1 MSSSNSAL
9 TVMDS
14 NHNNDDDSK
23 SNENDDYLTRKEK
36 FYAIHQDIAKLI
48 DEEQI
53 AAATDGTSILNAITE
68 CKARA
73 LRLLKDPHGKEYF
86 SSNIESSDVFLRSHT
101 NSKANLVILYADLV
115 GSTHMSTVLDLR
127 DLTAILQI
135 FIREMTIIAVKN
147 HGYILKY
154 VGDAVIVY
162 FPIIDNNF
170 SLASNNA
177 ISCALNMV
185 LAVAQGINPILEE
198 SGFPRLQIKIGIDSG
213 ENAIVEY
220 AFSMKNSHVD
230 IIGYPM
236 NIAAKITSLAPPNHL
251 AIGIIT
257 YRRLDSK
264 VEHRLRKLGLENIEY
279 IDYQTGDAYS
289 ILSLPFDKYI

>member
-1 MSSSNSAL
+1 M
-9 TVMDS
+9 
-14 NHNNDDDSK
+14 NNDDDSI
-23 SNENDDYLTRKEK
+23 SSDYITTKEK
-36 FYAIHQDIAKLI
+36 FFSIHEDIAKLI
-48 DEEQI
+48 SEEQV
-53 AAATDGTSILNAITE
+53 AAATNGTSMLNAVTE
-68 CKARA
+68 SKARV
-73 LRLLKDPHGKEYF
+73 LRLLKEPNKRKYF
-86 SSNIESSDVFLRSHT
+86 SSNIESSDVFLHSHT
-101 NSKANLVILYADLV
+101 HSKANLVILYADLE

-135 FIREMTIIAVKN
+135 FVQEMSVTAIKN

-177 ISCALNMV
+177 ISCAMNMV
-185 LAVAQGINPILEE
+185 LIVEQGINPVLEE
-198 SGFPRLQIKIGIDSG
+198 FGFPKLQIKIGIDSG

-220 AFSMKNSHVD
+220 AFSIKSSHVD

-236 NIAAKITSLAPPNHL
+236 NIAAKITSLAKPNH
-251 AIGIIT
+251 ISVGINT
-257 YRRLDSK
+257 YRRLDSR
-264 VEHRLRKLGLENIEY
+264 VEQRLRKLGMENVEY

-289 ILSLPFDKYI
+289 ILSLPLDKYI

>member
-1 MSSSNSAL
+1 M
-9 TVMDS
+9 
-14 NHNNDDDSK
+14 NNDDDSI
-23 SNENDDYLTRKEK
+23 SRDYITTKEK
-36 FYAIHQDIAKLI
+36 FFSIHEDIAKLI
-48 DEEQI
+48 SEEQV
-53 AAATDGTSILNAITE
+53 AAATNGTSMLNAVTE
-68 CKARA
+68 SRARV
-73 LRLLKDPHGKEYF
+73 LRLLKEPNKRKYF
-86 SSNIESSDVFLRSHT
+86 SSNIESSDVFLHSHT
-101 NSKANLVILYADLV
+101 HSKANLVILYADLE

-135 FIREMTIIAVKN
+135 FVQEMSVTAIKN

-177 ISCALNMV
+177 ISCAMNMV
-185 LAVAQGINPILEE
+185 LIVEQGINPVLEE
-198 SGFPRLQIKIGIDSG
+198 FGFPKLQIKIGIDSG

-220 AFSMKNSHVD
+220 AFSIKSSHVD

-236 NIAAKITSLAPPNHL
+236 NIAAKITSLAKPNHIS
-251 AIGIIT
+251 IGINT
-257 YRRLDSK
+257 YRRLDSR
-264 VEHRLRKLGLENIEY
+264 VEQRLRKLGMENVEY

-289 ILSLPFDKYI
+289 ILSLPLDKYI

>member
-1 MSSSNSAL
+1 MDNNRDNNNSN
-9 TVMDS
+9 
-14 NHNNDDDSK
+14 
-23 SNENDDYLTRKEK
+23 DYPTRREK
-36 FYAIHQDIAKLI
+36 FYSIHQDIAKLVS
-48 DEEQI
+48 EEHI
-53 AAATDGTSILNAITE
+53 AAATNGTSTLNAITE

-73 LRLLKDPHGKEYF
+73 LKLLKDPNRKKYF
-86 SSNIESSDVFLRSHT
+86 PSNIESSEVFLRSHAD
-101 NSKANLVILYADLV
+101 SKANLVILYADLV
-115 GSTHMSTVLDLR
+115 GSTHMSTVLELR
-127 DLTAILQI
+127 DLTTILQI
-135 FIREMTIIAVKN
+135 FIQEMTIMALKN

-177 ISCALNMV
+177 ISCALNMLLIV
-185 LAVAQGINPILEE
+185 EQGINPILEE
-198 SGFPRLQIKIGIDSG
+198 FGFSKLQIKIGIDSG

-220 AFSMKNSHVD
+220 AFSIKNSHVD

-236 NIAAKITSLAPPNHL
+236 NIAAKITSLAKPNHIS
-251 AIGIIT
+251 IGIIT

-264 VEHRLRKLGLENIEY
+264 VEHRLRKLGLESIEY

-289 ILSLPFDKYI
+289 ILSLPLDKYI

>member
-1 MSSSNSAL
+1 VSSFGSAL
-9 TVMDS
+9 DVMD
-14 NHNNDDDSK
+14 NDDDSN
-23 SNENDDYLTRKEK
+23 SHYYRTTKEK
-36 FYAIHQDIAKLI
+36 FYAIHEDIAKLI
-48 DEEQI
+48 SDEQV
-53 AAATDGTSILNAITE
+53 AASTNGTSIVNAITE
-68 CKARA
+68 SKARV
-73 LRLLKDPHGKEYF
+73 LKLLKEPNGRRYF
-86 SSNIESSDVFLRSHT
+86 SSNIESSEAFLRSHT
-101 NSKANLVILYADLV
+101 ESKANLVILYADLV

-127 DLTAILQI
+127 DLAAILQI
-135 FIREMTIIAVKN
+135 FMQEMTIMAVKN

-177 ISCALNMV
+177 ISCALNMLLIV
-185 LAVAQGINPILEE
+185 DQGINPVLEE
-198 SGFPRLQIKIGIDSG
+198 FGFPKLQIKIGIDSG

-220 AFSMKNSHVD
+220 AFSIKSSHVD

-236 NIAAKITSLAPPNHL
+236 NIASKITSLAKPNHVL
-251 AIGIIT
+251 IGIIT
-257 YRRLDSK
+257 YRRLDSN

-289 ILSLPFDKYI
+289 ILSLPLDKYI

>member
-1 MSSSNSAL
+1 M
-9 TVMDS
+9 
-14 NHNNDDDSK
+14 NNDDDGISR
-23 SNENDDYLTRKEK
+23 DYITTKEK
-36 FYAIHQDIAKLI
+36 FFSIHEDIAKLI
-48 DEEQI
+48 SEEQV
-53 AAATDGTSILNAITE
+53 AATTNGTSMLNAVTE
-68 CKARA
+68 SKARV
-73 LRLLKDPHGKEYF
+73 LRLLKEPNKRKYF
-86 SSNIESSDVFLRSHT
+86 SSNIESSDVFLHSHT
-101 NSKANLVILYADLV
+101 HSKANLVILYADLE

-135 FIREMTIIAVKN
+135 FVQEMSVTAIKN

-177 ISCALNMV
+177 ISCAMNMV
-185 LAVAQGINPILEE
+185 LIVEQGINPVLEE
-198 SGFPRLQIKIGIDSG
+198 FGFPKLQIKIGIDSG

-220 AFSMKNSHVD
+220 AFSIKSSHVD

-236 NIAAKITSLAPPNHL
+236 NIAAKITSLAKPNHIS
-251 AIGIIT
+251 IGINT
-257 YRRLDSK
+257 YRRLDSR
-264 VEHRLRKLGLENIEY
+264 VEQRLRKLGMENVEY

-289 ILSLPFDKYI
+289 ILSLPLDKYI

>member
-1 MSSSNSAL
+1 MEN
-9 TVMDS
+9 
-14 NHNNDDDSK
+14 NHDDDESK
-23 SNENDDYLTRKEK
+23 SNEYLTDKQK
-36 FYAIHQDIAKLI
+36 FHAINQDIAQLI
-48 DEEQI
+48 DEEQL
-53 AAATDGTSILNAITE
+53 AAATDGTTILSAITE

-73 LRLLKDPHGKEYF
+73 LRLLKDPSRKEYV
-86 SSNIESSDVFLRSHT
+86 SSNIESSDAFLRSHT
-101 NSKANLVILYADLV
+101 HSKANLVILYADLV
-115 GSTHMSTVLDLR
+115 GSTHMSTVLELR
-127 DLTAILQI
+127 DLATILQI
-135 FIREMTIIAVKN
+135 FIQEMSIIAIKN

-162 FPIIDNNF
+162 FPIVDNNF

-185 LAVAQGINPILEE
+185 LVVQQGINPILEE

-213 ENAIVEY
+213 ENAIIEY
-220 AFSMKNSHVD
+220 AFSIKNSHVD

-264 VEHRLRKLGLENIEY
+264 VERHLRKMGLENIEY

-289 ILSLPFDKYI
+289 ILSLPLDKYI

>member
-1 MSSSNSAL
+1 MSSFGSAL
-9 TVMDS
+9 DVMD
-14 NHNNDDDSK
+14 NDDDSN
-23 SNENDDYLTRKEK
+23 SHYYRTTKEK
-36 FYAIHQDIAKLI
+36 FYAIHEDIAKLI
-48 DEEQI
+48 SDEQV
-53 AAATDGTSILNAITE
+53 AASTNGTSIVNAITE
-68 CKARA
+68 SKARV
-73 LRLLKDPHGKEYF
+73 LKLLKEPNGRRYF
-86 SSNIESSDVFLRSHT
+86 SSNIESSEAFLRSHT
-101 NSKANLVILYADLV
+101 ESKANLVILYADLV

-127 DLTAILQI
+127 DLAALLQL
-135 FIREMTIIAVKN
+135 FMQEMTITAVKN

-177 ISCALNMV
+177 ISCALNMLLIV
-185 LAVAQGINPILEE
+185 DQGINPVLEE
-198 SGFPRLQIKIGIDSG
+198 FGFPKLQIKIGIDSG

-220 AFSMKNSHVD
+220 AFSIKSSHVD

-236 NIAAKITSLAPPNHL
+236 NIASKITSLAKPNHVL
-251 AIGIIT
+251 IGIIT
-257 YRRLDSK
+257 YRRLDSN

-289 ILSLPFDKYI
+289 ILSLPLDKYI

>member
-1 MSSSNSAL
+1 LSGSNSAL
-9 TVMDS
+9 AVMDED
-14 NHNNDDDSK
+14 NRDYDDDSK
-23 SNENDDYLTRKEK
+23 SDDYPTRKEK
-36 FYAIHQDIAKLI
+36 FYAINQDIAKLI

-53 AAATDGTSILNAITE
+53 AAATDGTSILSAITE

-73 LRLLKDPHGKEYF
+73 LRLLKDPNKKEYF
-86 SSNIESSDVFLRSHT
+86 SSNIESSDAFLRSHLD
-101 NSKANLVILYADLV
+101 SKANLVILYADLV
-115 GSTHMSTVLDLR
+115 GSTHMSTVLGLR
-127 DLTAILQI
+127 DLTTILQI
-135 FIREMTIIAVKN
+135 FIQEMSIIAVKN

-185 LAVAQGINPILEE
+185 LVVEQGINPTLEE
-198 SGFPRLQIKIGIDSG
+198 FGLPKLQIKIGIDSG

-220 AFSMKNSHVD
+220 AYNIKSSHVD

-236 NIAAKITSLAPPNHL
+236 NIAAKITSLARPNHL

-257 YRRLDSK
+257 YRRLDSN
-264 VEHRLRKLGLENIEY
+264 VERRLRKMGLENMEY

-289 ILSLPFDKYI
+289 ILSLPLDKYI

>member
-1 MSSSNSAL
+1 VSSFDSAL
-9 TVMDS
+9 GVMD
-14 NHNNDDDSK
+14 NDDDS
-23 SNENDDYLTRKEK
+23 NNHYYRTTKEK
-36 FYAIHQDIAKLI
+36 FYAIREDIAKLI
-48 DEEQI
+48 SDEQV
-53 AAATDGTSILNAITE
+53 AASTNGTSIVNAITE
-68 CKARA
+68 SKARV
-73 LRLLKDPHGKEYF
+73 LKLLKEPNGRRYF
-86 SSNIESSDVFLRSHT
+86 SSNIESSEAFLRSHT
-101 NSKANLVILYADLV
+101 ESKANLVILYADLV

-127 DLTAILQI
+127 DLAAILQI
-135 FIREMTIIAVKN
+135 FMQEMTITAVKN

-177 ISCALNMV
+177 ISCALNMLLIV
-185 LAVAQGINPILEE
+185 DQGINPVLEE
-198 SGFPRLQIKIGIDSG
+198 FGFPKLQIKIGIDSG

-220 AFSMKNSHVD
+220 AFSIKSSHVD

-236 NIAAKITSLAPPNHL
+236 NIASKITSLAKPNHVL
-251 AIGIIT
+251 IGIIT
-257 YRRLDSK
+257 YRRLDSN

-289 ILSLPFDKYI
+289 ILSLPLDKYI

>member
-1 MSSSNSAL
+1 MSSFDSAL
-9 TVMDS
+9 DVMD
-14 NHNNDDDSK
+14 NDDDSN
-23 SNENDDYLTRKEK
+23 SHHYRTTKEK
-36 FYAIHQDIAKLI
+36 FYAIHEDIAKLI
-48 DEEQI
+48 SDEQV
-53 AAATDGTSILNAITE
+53 AATTNGTSIVNAITE
-68 CKARA
+68 SKARV
-73 LRLLKDPHGKEYF
+73 LKLLKEPNGRRYF
-86 SSNIESSDVFLRSHT
+86 SSNIESSEVFLRSHRE
-101 NSKANLVILYADLV
+101 SKANLVILYADLV

-127 DLTAILQI
+127 DLAAILQI
-135 FIREMTIIAVKN
+135 FMQEMTIMAVKN

-177 ISCALNMV
+177 ISCALNMLLIV
-185 LAVAQGINPILEE
+185 DQGINPILEE
-198 SGFPRLQIKIGIDSG
+198 FGFPKLQIKIGIDSG

-220 AFSMKNSHVD
+220 AFSIKSSHVD

-236 NIAAKITSLAPPNHL
+236 NIASKITSLAKPNHVL
-251 AIGIIT
+251 IGIIT
-257 YRRLDSK
+257 YRRLDSN

-289 ILSLPFDKYI
+289 ILSLPLDKYI

>member
-1 MSSSNSAL
+1 VSSFGSAL
-9 TVMDS
+9 DVMD
-14 NHNNDDDSK
+14 NDDDSN
-23 SNENDDYLTRKEK
+23 SHYYRTTKEK
-36 FYAIHQDIAKLI
+36 FYAIHEDIAKLI
-48 DEEQI
+48 SDEQV
-53 AAATDGTSILNAITE
+53 AASTNGTSIVNAITE
-68 CKARA
+68 SKARV
-73 LRLLKDPHGKEYF
+73 LKLLKEPNGRRYF
-86 SSNIESSDVFLRSHT
+86 SSNIESSEAFLRSHT
-101 NSKANLVILYADLV
+101 ESKANLVILYADLV

-127 DLTAILQI
+127 DLAAILQI
-135 FIREMTIIAVKN
+135 FMQEMTITAVKN

-177 ISCALNMV
+177 ISCALNMLLIV
-185 LAVAQGINPILEE
+185 DQGINPVLEE
-198 SGFPRLQIKIGIDSG
+198 FGFPKLQIKIGIDSG

-220 AFSMKNSHVD
+220 AFSIKSSHVD

-236 NIAAKITSLAPPNHL
+236 NIASKITSLAKPNHVL
-251 AIGIIT
+251 IGIIT
-257 YRRLDSK
+257 YRRLDSN

-289 ILSLPFDKYI
+289 ILSLPLDKYI

>member
-1 MSSSNSAL
+1 LSCSDSSL
-9 TVMDS
+9 TIM
-14 NHNNDDDSK
+14 NNDDDGISR
-23 SNENDDYLTRKEK
+23 DYITTKEK
-36 FYAIHQDIAKLI
+36 FFSIHEDIAKLI
-48 DEEQI
+48 SEEQV
-53 AAATDGTSILNAITE
+53 AAATNGTSMLNAVTE
-68 CKARA
+68 SRARV
-73 LRLLKDPHGKEYF
+73 LRLLKEPNKRKYF
-86 SSNIESSDVFLRSHT
+86 SSNIESSDVFLHSHT
-101 NSKANLVILYADLV
+101 HSKANLLILYADLE

-135 FIREMTIIAVKN
+135 FVQEMSVTAIKN

-177 ISCALNMV
+177 ISCAMNMV
-185 LAVAQGINPILEE
+185 LIVEQGINPVLEE
-198 SGFPRLQIKIGIDSG
+198 FGFPKLQIKIGIDSG

-220 AFSMKNSHVD
+220 AFSIKSSHVD

-236 NIAAKITSLAPPNHL
+236 NIAAKITSLAKPNHIS
-251 AIGIIT
+251 IGINT
-257 YRRLDSK
+257 YRRLDSR
-264 VEHRLRKLGLENIEY
+264 VEQRLRKLGMENVEY

-289 ILSLPFDKYI
+289 ILSLPLDKYI

>member
-1 MSSSNSAL
+1 M
-9 TVMDS
+9 
-14 NHNNDDDSK
+14 NNDDDGIS
-23 SNENDDYLTRKEK
+23 SDYITTKEK
-36 FYAIHQDIAKLI
+36 FFSIHEDIAKLI
-48 DEEQI
+48 SEEQV
-53 AAATDGTSILNAITE
+53 AAATNGTSMLNAVTE
-68 CKARA
+68 SKARV
-73 LRLLKDPHGKEYF
+73 LRLLKEPNKRKYF
-86 SSNIESSDVFLRSHT
+86 SSNIESSDVFLHSHT
-101 NSKANLVILYADLV
+101 HSKANLVILYADLE

-135 FIREMTIIAVKN
+135 FVQEMSVTAIKN

-177 ISCALNMV
+177 ISCAMNMV
-185 LAVAQGINPILEE
+185 LIVEQGINPVLEE
-198 SGFPRLQIKIGIDSG
+198 FGFPKLQIKIGIDSG

-220 AFSMKNSHVD
+220 AFSIKSSHVD

-236 NIAAKITSLAPPNHL
+236 NIAAKITSLAKPNHIS
-251 AIGIIT
+251 IGINT
-257 YRRLDSK
+257 YRRLDSR
-264 VEHRLRKLGLENIEY
+264 VEQRLRKLGMENVEY

-289 ILSLPFDKYI
+289 ILSLPLDKYI

>member
-1 MSSSNSAL
+1 
-9 TVMDS
+9 MDN
-14 NHNNDDDSK
+14 NHDDDRK
-23 SNENDDYLTRKEK
+23 SSFHPTHKEK
-36 FYAIHQDIAKLI
+36 FYAIHQEIAKLI
-48 DEEQI
+48 AEEQM
-53 AAATDGTSILNAITE
+53 AAATDGTSILNAVTE
-68 CKARA
+68 CKARI
-73 LRLLKDPHGKEYF
+73 LRLLKDPNRKKF
-86 SSNIESSDVFLRSHT
+86 FTSNIESSDAFLLSHAD
-101 NSKANLVILYADLV
+101 SKANLVILYVDLV
-115 GSTHMSTVLDLR
+115 GSTHMSTVLELR
-127 DLTAILQI
+127 DLATILQI
-135 FIREMTIIAVKN
+135 FIQEMSIMAIKN

-177 ISCALNMV
+177 ISCASNMLLIV
-185 LAVAQGINPILEE
+185 QQGINPIIEE
-198 SGFPRLQIKIGIDSG
+198 FGFSKLQIKIGIDSG

-220 AFSMKNSHVD
+220 AFNIKNSHVD

-236 NIAAKITSLAPPNHL
+236 NIAAKITSLAKPNHIL
-251 AIGIIT
+251 IGIIT

-289 ILSLPFDKYI
+289 ILSLPLDNYF

>member
-1 MSSSNSAL
+1 VSSFGSAL
-9 TVMDS
+9 DVMD
-14 NHNNDDDSK
+14 NDDDSN
-23 SNENDDYLTRKEK
+23 SHYYRITKEK
-36 FYAIHQDIAKLI
+36 FYAIHEDIAKLI
-48 DEEQI
+48 SDEQV
-53 AAATDGTSILNAITE
+53 AASTNGTSIVNAITE
-68 CKARA
+68 SKARV
-73 LRLLKDPHGKEYF
+73 LKLLKEPNGRRYF
-86 SSNIESSDVFLRSHT
+86 SSNIESSEAFLRSHT
-101 NSKANLVILYADLV
+101 ESKANLVILYADLV

-127 DLTAILQI
+127 DLAAILQI
-135 FIREMTIIAVKN
+135 FMQEMTITAVKN

-177 ISCALNMV
+177 ISCALNMLLIV
-185 LAVAQGINPILEE
+185 DQGINPVLEE
-198 SGFPRLQIKIGIDSG
+198 FGFPKLQIKIGIDSG

-220 AFSMKNSHVD
+220 AFSIKSSHVD

-236 NIAAKITSLAPPNHL
+236 NIASKITSLAKPNHVL
-251 AIGIIT
+251 IGIIT
-257 YRRLDSK
+257 YRRLDSN

-289 ILSLPFDKYI
+289 ILSLPLDKYI

>member
-1 MSSSNSAL
+1 M
-9 TVMDS
+9 
-14 NHNNDDDSK
+14 NNDDDGISR
-23 SNENDDYLTRKEK
+23 DYITTKEK
-36 FYAIHQDIAKLI
+36 FFSIHEDIAKLI
-48 DEEQI
+48 SEEQV
-53 AAATDGTSILNAITE
+53 AAATNGTSMLNAVTE
-68 CKARA
+68 SRARV
-73 LRLLKDPHGKEYF
+73 LRLLKEPNKRKYF
-86 SSNIESSDVFLRSHT
+86 SSNIESSDVFLHSHT
-101 NSKANLVILYADLV
+101 HSKANLVILYADLE

-135 FIREMTIIAVKN
+135 FVQEMSVTAIKN

-177 ISCALNMV
+177 ISCAMNMV
-185 LAVAQGINPILEE
+185 LIVEQGINPVLEE
-198 SGFPRLQIKIGIDSG
+198 FGFPKLQIKIGIDSG

-220 AFSMKNSHVD
+220 AFSIKSSHVD

-236 NIAAKITSLAPPNHL
+236 NIAAKITSLAKPNHIS
-251 AIGIIT
+251 IGINT
-257 YRRLDSK
+257 YRRLDSR
-264 VEHRLRKLGLENIEY
+264 VEQRLRKLGMENVEY

-289 ILSLPFDKYI
+289 ILSLPLDKYI